1 MKQKVLHTG
10 LQNIVGGLGKSL
22 SEIMDHR
29 KKENIPEDDK
39 CRCIGNIRSV
49 CGCGICMIC
58 NKKV

>member
-1 MKQKVLHTG
+1 MKQKALLIG
-10 LQNIVGGLGKSL
+10 LLNIADGLGRNL